1 MSPGPTYLDH
11 AATTPMHP
19 AAIEAMTAALAT
31 VGNASSLHT
40 AGRDARRRMEE
51 SRESI
56 AAQLGAR
63 PSEIIFTA
71 GGTESDNLAVK
82 GIYWA
87 RRDAE
92 PNRRRIITT
101 AVEHHAVLD
110 AVVWLAEHEGAE
122 VTYLPTE
129 PDGSVTAAALR
140 DALGRHDDV
149 ALVSVMWA
157 NNEVGTIMP
166 IKELAAVA
174 AEFEVP
180 MHSDGVQAVG
190 QIPVRFADSGLAAL
204 SVTAHKF
211 GGPTGVGALMLR
223 RDTEC
228 VPLLHGGG
236 QERDVR
242 SGTADVAGVVAMAE
256 AARIAVELLDVTAE
270 RLRGLR
276 ERLIAGVLG
285 SIADTQVN
293 GALGERRL
301 PGNTHFTFRGCEGDS
316 LLMLL
321 DANGIECSTGSA
333 CTAGVARPS
342 HVLLAMGADPA
353 IARGSLRLSLGHTST
368 QSDVD
373 AALRVLPAAVDRAR
387 QAALA
392 SSALGGLR

>member
-1 MSPGPTYLDH
+1 
-11 AATTPMHP
+11 
-19 AAIEAMTAALAT
+19 
-31 VGNASSLHT
+31 
-40 AGRDARRRMEE
+40 
-51 SRESI
+51 
-56 AAQLGAR
+56 
-63 PSEIIFTA
+63 
-71 GGTESDNLAVK
+71 
-82 GIYWA
+82 
-87 RRDAE
+87 
-92 PNRRRIITT
+92 
-101 AVEHHAVLD
+101 
-110 AVVWLAEHEGAE
+110 
-122 VTYLPTE
+122 
-129 PDGSVTAAALR
+129 
-140 DALGRHDDV
+140 
-149 ALVSVMWA
+149 MWA

-166 IKELAAVA
+166 IQELAAVA

-180 MHSDGVQAVG
+180 MHSDAVQAVG
-190 QIPVRFADSGLAAL
+190 QIPVRFADSGLSAM

-223 RDTEC
+223 RDTDC

-256 AARIAVELLDVTAE
+256 AARIAVESLDVTAE

-342 HVLLAMGADPA
+342 HVLLAMGADPVVS
-353 IARGSLRLSLGHTST
+353 RGSLRLSLGHTST